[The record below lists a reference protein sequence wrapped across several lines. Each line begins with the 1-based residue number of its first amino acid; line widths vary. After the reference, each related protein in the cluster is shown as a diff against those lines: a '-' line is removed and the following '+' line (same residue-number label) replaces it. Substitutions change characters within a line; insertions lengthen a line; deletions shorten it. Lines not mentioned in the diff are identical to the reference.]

1 MILPFVKVDG
11 SDLREFLFVRVMYC
25 VEIFIEGSDP
35 KFFSGK
41 GKGSMSKYF
50 EFEKLGT
57 NYRTEFI
64 AGLTT
69 FLAMA
74 YILFVNPNTLSQ
86 AGMDK
91 GALFTATA
99 LAAAIG
105 SLVMGIVA
113 KYPVAL
119 APGMG
124 LNAFFTYTVVIGYG
138 IPWQTAL
145 SGVLVSGTALV
156 ILTMTGIREMIIN
169 AIPDALKHAVS
180 AGIGL
185 FIAFVG
191 LINAGIVI
199 NNDSTL
205 VGIGDL
211 TSPKV
216 LLAIFGLI
224 VSVILLTIGIR
235 AAIFYGMILTSI
247 VGMIF
252 GLIPHPTGLH
262 DIIGPVPSLAPTFG
276 QALFHLQD
284 IFSLQMLVVIL
295 TFMFVDFFDTAGTLV
310 AVASQARIMEN
321 GKLPRAG
328 RALTADSSG
337 TVFGA
342 ILGTSST
349 TSYVEST
356 AGVAVGGRSGFTAV
370 VAAMFFLL
378 SLVFSPLLGIITSQ
392 VTAPALII
400 VGVLMVTNLKEIDW
414 DKVEIAIPAFFTFL
428 MMPLTYSIATGI
440 AIGFIFY
447 PITMLV
453 KGKAKEIHPIMYIL
467 AIIFILYFIFLN

>member
-1 MILPFVKVDG
+1 MKN
-11 SDLREFLFVRVMYC
+11 
-25 VEIFIEGSDP
+25 
-35 KFFSGK
+35 
-41 GKGSMSKYF
+41 YF
-50 EFEKLGT
+50 EFDKLGT
-57 NYRTEFI
+57 NFKTEFI

-74 YILFVNPNTLSQ
+74 YILFVNPHTLS
-86 AGMDK
+86 ATGMDQ

-105 SLVMGIVA
+105 SFVMGIVA

-124 LNAFFTYTVVIGYG
+124 LNAFFAYTVVLGYG
-138 IPWQTAL
+138 IPWETAL
-145 SGVLVSGTALV
+145 SGVLVSGVVLV

-169 AIPDALKHAVS
+169 AIPESLKYAVS

-191 LINAGIVI
+191 LINAGFVV
-199 NNDSTL
+199 NNDATL

-211 TSPKV
+211 TSPTV
-216 LLAIFGLI
+216 LLAIFGLLI
-224 VSVILLTIGIR
+224 STILLTMGIR
-235 AAIFYGMILTSI
+235 AGIFYGMIITSI

-252 GLIPHPTGLH
+252 GLVPHPTGLN
-262 DIIGPVPSLAPTFG
+262 DIIGPVPSLESTFG

-295 TFMFVDFFDTAGTLV
+295 TFMFVDFFDTAGTLM
-310 AVASQARIMEN
+310 AVATQAGIMEN

-356 AGVAVGGRSGFTAV
+356 AGVAVGGKSGFTAV
-370 VAAMFFLL
+370 VTAVFFLL
-378 SLVFSPLLGIITSQ
+378 ALVFSPLLEIVTSQ

-400 VGVLMVTNLKEIDW
+400 VGVLMASNLKFVEWEQI
-414 DKVEIAIPAFFTFL
+414 EIAIPAFFTVL

-440 AIGFIFY
+440 AVGFIFY

-453 KGKAKEIHPIMYIL
+453 KGRAKEIHPLMYVL
-467 AIIFILYFIFLN
+467 AVIFILYFIFLS

>member
-1 MILPFVKVDG
+1 MKN
-11 SDLREFLFVRVMYC
+11 
-25 VEIFIEGSDP
+25 
-35 KFFSGK
+35 
-41 GKGSMSKYF
+41 YF
-50 EFEKLGT
+50 EFDKLGT
-57 NYRTEFI
+57 NFRTEFT

-74 YILFVNPNTLSQ
+74 YILFVNPHTLS
-86 AGMDK
+86 ATGMDQ

-105 SLVMGIVA
+105 SFVMGIVA

-124 LNAFFTYTVVIGYG
+124 LNAFFAYTVVLGYG
-138 IPWQTAL
+138 IPWETAL
-145 SGVLVSGTALV
+145 SGVLVSGVVLV

-169 AIPDALKHAVS
+169 AIPESLKYAVS

-191 LINAGIVI
+191 LINAGFVV
-199 NNDSTL
+199 NNDATL

-211 TSPKV
+211 TSPTV
-216 LLAIFGLI
+216 LLAIFGLLI
-224 VSVILLTIGIR
+224 SSILLTIGIK
-235 AAIFYGMILTSI
+235 AGIFYGMIITSI

-252 GLIPHPTGLH
+252 GLVPHPTGLN
-262 DIIGPVPSLAPTFG
+262 DIIGPVPSLEPAFG

-284 IFSLQMLVVIL
+284 IFSIQMLVVIL
-295 TFMFVDFFDTAGTLV
+295 TFMFVDFFDTAGTLM
-310 AVASQARIMEN
+310 AVATQAGIMEN

-356 AGVAVGGRSGFTAV
+356 AGVAVGGKSGFTAV
-370 VAAMFFLL
+370 VTALFFLL
-378 SLVFSPLLGIITSQ
+378 ALVFSPLLEIVTSQ

-400 VGVLMVTNLKEIDW
+400 VGVLMATNLKFVEW
-414 DKVEIAIPAFFTFL
+414 DQIEIAIPAFFTVL

-440 AIGFIFY
+440 AVGFIFY

-453 KGKAKEIHPIMYIL
+453 KGRVKEIHPIMYIL
-467 AIIFILYFIFLN
+467 AVIFILYFTFLS